1 MQAHADVEMERLR
14 ARSIGRCGLYLLVR
28 LRRTEVE
35 DHEGYDAT
43 LSDCRMHSTPG
54 IAMDCN
60 AAQAASRRC
69 RDRLHVM
76 VSMT

>member
-1 MQAHADVEMERLR
+1 MQAHADAEIERLR
-14 ARSIGRCGLYLLVR
+14 ARSIGPAGCSPV
-28 LRRTEVE
+28 RRTEVE

-60 AAQAASRRC
+60 AAQAASWRC